1 MPNPRLSILPMKL
14 ITALVSLLN
23 AVAASA
29 AFVYDSGT
37 ELTSSGDFNA
47 DGIPDVVVASRD
59 TGIFRVGFGAAAGP
73 FSWSQPQSSGM
84 ASISAMAVGKVISTT
99 NDSIFFASPE
109 ANRITHVSPAS
120 PNYNPLSDFFF
131 SGIGP
136 KVVAA
141 IDIPGGNPANTAHL
155 DLITG
160 SVLNPAAQSSS
171 LRSFRS
177 NGSPPMT
184 TLGTVGSSDQ
194 WLRALAFK
202 PSTAAAELILLQRES
217 SGTEAATIYSV
228 ASGTPAALAP
238 LAISGLATGTR
249 FAFGSFD
256 APQTDLFA
264 SVPGSASV
272 VVRRF
277 NAAANG
283 YASTITRT
291 LPSPVSQLHVI
302 HNGVTSQVLVIH
314 SSGSV
319 VIYNYSNTAGFT
331 AASSLNLSNAPGVPS
346 GATITSDGSFQLL
359 FASSA
364 SQPSSNLWRFSASAG
379 LWNNAGTDTLP
390 KTSAFSG
397 MANVVYLNS
406 PPFVTA
412 SPQVLRLSSIGDW
425 TDSVILAGAPLS
437 ALANWRDDL
446 GASLGLGSAS
456 PLSLGAAPASAQSA
470 LYNQWRPT
478 ISLFWLESKNGAV
491 NEEVTISPGS
501 GSYRES
507 QQVTLTARSEVNS
520 IFFRTSPTAPF
531 TQYSA
536 PFPLY
541 TDTTVE
547 TYALTNGAPSA
558 IQKASF
564 TFTNPPHQQDSD
576 NDGVPDFVERALGLN
591 PSSGPD
597 SDGDGFTDL
606 EELLANTD
614 SLSSASKPEQHDPSA
629 ARFDIHASVSALN
642 GLTNS
647 PAAAA
652 DDEAITAR
660 DIASAQLGSAPT
672 ASGNGTADLSVQP
685 VESSLRL
692 LTLATASSFPLVGSA
707 PDSILGREIIAL
719 QPIPDGLSISVPFTY
734 NPNAP
739 ATQAAA
745 WIAAAQSAYAA
756 VQPASADATLDT
768 TASLATILFEWGLT
782 GIARDRGLL
791 TPDQKLC
798 FTKWRPSDESDA
810 SLAALSPDDLRSLE
824 SPPSPAEAATS
835 ASILIRP
842 AFEALSNAL
851 RQPAAAAL
859 RTVATEVYRLSSA
872 LGNASPGLYDAP
884 IDALRHFAWNGT
896 LPEAFFEET
905 SLNTADVA
913 AARSLATTLIS
924 SAFQSRPLV
933 TLNVTPSPA
942 PVAGATAVD
951 SLPSGPRFALID
963 DHGQPFNLPAAFNL
977 PSGSAMTVI
986 GYSDRDAING
996 LSSIEVVSVLV
1007 SSLGAPSPTDSDGNL
1022 LPDAWELAFF
1032 GAISQNP
1039 ASSGDGSPYSLL
1051 QEYLDGSDP
1060 GCATDSPASP
1070 PVTIGISNVR
1080 IAPVPGTSGIRL
1092 SFDFPASYANR
1103 FRARFLSS
1111 EDMTQWENLPDA
1123 THSNGTFTHDAT
1135 ITTPNRFF
1143 RAHVSLK

>member
-1 MPNPRLSILPMKL
+1 MKL

-29 AFVYDSGT
+29 ALVHDSGT
-37 ELTSSGDFNA
+37 EFSSSGDFNA
-47 DGIPDVVVASRD
+47 DGFPDVVVASRD
-59 TGIFRVGFGAAAGP
+59 TGIFRIGFGSAAGP

-84 ASISAMAVGKVISTT
+84 SSISAMAVGRVLSTT

-109 ANRITHVSPAS
+109 ANRITHVTPAS
-120 PNYNPLSDFFF
+120 PVYNPLSDFFF
-131 SGIGP
+131 SGVGP

-141 IDIPGGNPANTAHL
+141 IDIPGGSPANTAHL

-160 SVLNPAAQSSS
+160 SVLNPAAQPSS

-177 NGSPPMT
+177 NGTIPLT

-194 WLRALAFK
+194 WIRALAFK
-202 PSTAAAELILLQRES
+202 PSAAAAELILLQRES
-217 SGTEAATIYSV
+217 SGSESATIYSV
-228 ASGTPAALAP
+228 GSGTPAAISG
-238 LAISGLATGTR
+238 LAISGLTSGTR

-256 APQTDLFA
+256 APQTDIFA

-272 VVRRF
+272 IVRRV
-277 NAAANG
+277 NAATNG
-283 YASTITRT
+283 YTSTITRT

-302 HNGVTSQVLVIH
+302 HNGLTSQVLAIH

-319 VIYNYSNTAGFT
+319 VIYNYS
-331 AASSLNLSNAPGVPS
+331 AASGFVPAASLTLTNAPGVPS
-346 GATITSDGSFQLL
+346 GATITSDGRFQLL

-364 SQPSSNLWRFSASAG
+364 SQPSSNLWRFSASGG
-379 LWNNAGTDTLP
+379 LWSQQGTDALP

-406 PPFVTA
+406 PPFITA

-456 PLSLGAAPASAQSA
+456 PLSLGSAPASAQSA

-478 ISLFWLESKNGAV
+478 ISLFWLESKSGAV
-491 NEEVTISPGS
+491 NEEVSISPGS

-507 QQVTLTARSEVNS
+507 QRITLTPRSGASS
-520 IFFRTSPTAPF
+520 IFFRTSPTAQF

-541 TDTTVE
+541 TDTTLE
-547 TYALTNGAPSA
+547 TYALSNGAPSA

-606 EELLANTD
+606 EELLADTD
-614 SLSSASKPEQHDPSA
+614 SNVASSKPEKHDPSA

-647 PAAAA
+647 PAAPA

-660 DIASAQLGSAPT
+660 DVASSQLGSAPT
-672 ASGNGTADLSVQP
+672 ASSNGTADLSVQP
-685 VESSLRL
+685 VDSSLRFL
-692 LTLATASSFPLVGSA
+692 SLATPASFPLVGSA

-739 ATQAAA
+739 ATQAGA
-745 WIAAAQSAYAA
+745 WIAAAKSAYAA

-768 TASLATILFEWGLT
+768 TATLATILFEWGLT
-782 GIARDRGLL
+782 GIARDRGLID
-791 TPDQKLC
+791 PAKKLC

-810 SLAALSPDDLRSLE
+810 SLTALSPDDLRSLE
-824 SPPSPAEAATS
+824 APPSPAEAATT
-835 ASILIRP
+835 ASILVRP

-851 RQPAAAAL
+851 RQPAAASL

-872 LGNASPGLYDAP
+872 LGSDSPGLYDAP

-896 LPEAFFEET
+896 LPEAYFEES

-913 AARSLATTLIS
+913 AARALATTLIS
-924 SAFQSRPLV
+924 TAFQSRPLV
-933 TLNVTPSPA
+933 TINVTPSPA

-951 SLPSGPRFALID
+951 SVPSGPRYALID
-963 DHGQPFNLPAAFNL
+963 DHRQPFNLPAAFNL
-977 PSGSAMTVI
+977 PSGSTMTVI

-1007 SSLGAPSPTDSDGNL
+1007 SSLGAPSPDDSDGNL
-1022 LPDAWELAFF
+1022 LPDAWELALF
-1032 GAISQNP
+1032 GAIGQNP
-1039 ASSGDGSPYSLL
+1039 SSSGDGSPYSLL

-1070 PVTIGISNVR
+1070 PVTIGIANVR
-1080 IAPVPGTSGIRL
+1080 IAPVPGSSGIRL

-1103 FRARFLSS
+1103 FKARFLSS
-1111 EDMTQWENLPDA
+1111 ENMTQWEDLPEA
-1123 THSNGTFTHDAT
+1123 THSRGTFTHDT
-1135 ITTPNRFF
+1135 SITTPNRFF

>member
-1 MPNPRLSILPMKL
+1 MKL

-23 AVAASA
+23 AVAVSA
-29 AFVYDSGT
+29 ALVHDSGT
-37 ELTSSGDFNA
+37 EFTSSGDFNA
-47 DGIPDVVVASRD
+47 DGFPDVVVASRD
-59 TGIFRVGFGAAAGP
+59 TGIFRIGFGSAAGP

-84 ASISAMAVGKVISTT
+84 ASISAMAVGRVLSTT

-109 ANRITHVSPAS
+109 ANRITHVTPAS
-120 PNYNPLSDFFF
+120 PVYNPLSDFFF
-131 SGIGP
+131 AGVGP

-160 SVLNPAAQSSS
+160 SVLNPAAQSSL

-177 NGSPPMT
+177 TGSPSMT
-184 TLGTVGSSDQ
+184 TLGTVASSDQ
-194 WLRALAFK
+194 WIRALGFK
-202 PSTAAAELILLQRES
+202 PSSAAAELILLQRES
-217 SGTEAATIYSV
+217 PGTESATIYSV
-228 ASGTPAALAP
+228 ASGTPAAISG
-238 LAISGLATGTR
+238 LAISGLTTGTR

-256 APQTDLFA
+256 APQTDIFA

-272 VVRRF
+272 VVRRV

-291 LPSPVSQLHVI
+291 LPSPVSQIHVI
-302 HNGVTSQVLVIH
+302 HNGLTSQVLVIH

-319 VIYNYSNTAGFT
+319 VIYNYSNAAGFV
-331 AASSLNLSNAPGVPS
+331 AASSLNLTNAPGVPS

-364 SQPSSNLWRFSASAG
+364 SQPSSNLWRFSASGG
-379 LWNNAGTDTLP
+379 LWNNLGSDALP

-406 PPFVTA
+406 PPFITA

-446 GASLGLGSAS
+446 GASLGLGAAS
-456 PLSLGAAPASAQSA
+456 PLSLGSAPASAQSA

-478 ISLFWLESKNGAV
+478 ISLFWLESKSGAV
-491 NEEVTISPGS
+491 NEEVTISPGG

-507 QQVTLTARSEVNS
+507 QRITLTSRSEVNS
-520 IFFRTSPTAPF
+520 IYFRTSPTAQF
-531 TQYSA
+531 TEYSA

-547 TYALTNGAPSA
+547 TYALSNGAPSA

-597 SDGDGFTDL
+597 SDGDGFADV
-606 EELLANTD
+606 EELLADTD
-614 SLSSASKPEQHDPSA
+614 SNVASSKPEKHDPSA

-647 PAAAA
+647 PAAPA

-660 DIASAQLGSAPT
+660 DVSSSQLGSAPT

-685 VESSLRL
+685 VDSSLRFL
-692 LTLATASSFPLVGSA
+692 SLATPASFPLVGSA
-707 PDSILGREIIAL
+707 PDSILGREIISL

-734 NPNAP
+734 NPNSP
-739 ATQAAA
+739 ATQAGA
-745 WIAAAQSAYAA
+745 WIAAAKSAYAS
-756 VQPASADATLDT
+756 VQPASANATLDT

-782 GIARDRGLL
+782 GIARDRGLID
-791 TPDQKLC
+791 PAKKLC

-810 SLAALSPDDLRSLE
+810 SLTALSPDDLRSLE
-824 SPPSPAEAATS
+824 APPSPAEAATT
-835 ASILIRP
+835 ASILVRP

-851 RQPAAAAL
+851 RQPAAASL

-872 LGNASPGLYDAP
+872 LGSDSPGLYDAP

-896 LPEAFFEET
+896 LPEAYFEET

-913 AARSLATTLIS
+913 AARALATTLIS
-924 SAFQSRPLV
+924 TAFQSRPLV
-933 TLNVTPSPA
+933 TINVTPSPA

-951 SLPSGPRFALID
+951 SVPSGPRYALID

-977 PSGSAMTVI
+977 PSGSTMTVI

-1032 GAISQNP
+1032 GAIGQDPSR
-1039 ASSGDGSPYSLL
+1039 SGDGSPYSLL
-1051 QEYLDGSDP
+1051 QEYLDGTDP

-1080 IAPVPGTSGIRL
+1080 IAPVPGSSGIRL

-1103 FRARFLSS
+1103 FKARFLSS
-1111 EDMTQWENLPDA
+1111 ENMTQWEDLPEA
-1123 THSNGTFTHDAT
+1123 THSRGTFAHDTT